1 METLTFNEAAHS
13 YKLGSRELPS
23 VTTILK
29 DVGLIDATHFNDYAM
44 TRGTFVHQACEM
56 VDLDTLDEEQLDP
69 ALVGYVAAYKRFRA
83 EMDIKWTEI
92 ESPRHDASLGFAGT
106 PDRIAEKTVVDIKTG
121 APQPWH
127 GPQLA
132 AYTMLA
138 HTAGASTLVKR
149 YGLYLS
155 DDGTYKL
162 KRYENKGDFDVFRA
176 AVVIYHA
183 KRGMI

>member
-1 METLTFNEAAHS
+1 MELIFDEAAHT
-13 YKLGSRELPS
+13 YTLGDRQLPS

-29 DVGLIDATHFNDYAM
+29 DVGLLGDMPKFSDDYSM
-44 TRGTFVHQACEM
+44 TRGSFVHKACEM

-92 ESPRHDASLGFAGT
+92 EKPRHDAALGFAGT
-106 PDRIAEKTVVDIKTG
+106 PDRVAVGVVVDLKTG
-121 APQPWH
+121 APQAWH

-155 DDGTYKL
+155 AHGTYKL
-162 KRYENKGDFDVFRA
+162 KRYENRSDFDVFRA
-176 AVVIYHA
+176 AVIIYNA
-183 KRGMI
+183 KRG